1 MNLFP
6 NLTKDEAERFSGSID
21 AIAETW
27 DKEAMYKLFKTI
39 HFSWLS
45 APEQTKFNNREQFA
59 TTLSDIKS
67 TLQQYV
73 DEGGDVGIF
82 TGKRESIL
90 KAIGKTKDPRL
101 AGLASDMMDYLDLLA
116 RDRTGAALTKDEEN
130 FYKRLTPGIEKGY
143 ALNMALIDSAINR
156 LERDGTLYIDRELRD
171 KLGDEY
177 QYIDIGIGTE
187 EEKTQEQNQRFTLY
201 KKALNM
207 VTGTDMMTS
216 WPWEETKD
224 RTFIQKYMTNNA
236 N

>member
-1 MNLFP
+1 
-6 NLTKDEAERFSGSID
+6 
-21 AIAETW
+21 
-27 DKEAMYKLFKTI
+27 
-39 HFSWLS
+39 
-45 APEQTKFNNREQFA
+45 
-59 TTLSDIKS
+59 
-67 TLQQYV
+67 
-73 DEGGDVGIF
+73 
-82 TGKRESIL
+82 
-90 KAIGKTKDPRL
+90 
-101 AGLASDMMDYLDLLA
+101 MDYLDLLA

-216 WPWEETKD
+216 
-224 RTFIQKYMTNNA
+224 
-236 N
+236 